1 MEAVMAERRRAL
13 FLDRDGVINIDR
25 GYVHLPEQCQFIDG
39 IFDMARAF
47 AERGYLIV
55 IATNQ
60 AGIGR
65 GLYGEEDFQSFM
77 AWMKARFREEGVE
90 IAAVY
95 HCPDHPTA
103 GIGPYRRE
111 NPWRKPGPGMILQA
125 ATDLKL
131 DLAQSWLVGDKLS
144 DMEAAKAAGVG
155 MPILYEAATAKTENL
170 GPFWRTA
177 SLAEIVLLADKQ
189 VGPTQT
195 HNARDR

>member
-1 MEAVMAERRRAL
+1 MGRRAL

-47 AERGYLIV
+47 ADAGYLIV

-77 AWMKARFREEGVE
+77 TWMKAQFRNEGIE

-125 ATDLKL
+125 AKDLDL
-131 DLAQSWLVGDKLS
+131 DLAESWLVGDKLS

-155 MPILYEAATAKTENL
+155 MRVLYEAATSKTENL

-177 SLAEIVLLADKQ
+177 SVAEIALLADNQ
-189 VGPTQT
+189 GPPS
-195 HNARDR
+195 A

>member
-1 MEAVMAERRRAL
+1 METLMAERRRAL

-25 GYVHLPEQCQFIDG
+25 GYVHLPGQCQFIDG
-39 IFDMARAF
+39 IFDMVRAF
-47 AERGYLIV
+47 ADAGYLIV

-65 GLYGEEDFQSFM
+65 GLYGEDDFQSFM
-77 AWMKARFREEGVE
+77 AWMKARFRDEGIE

-125 ATDLKL
+125 AKDLDL
-131 DLAQSWLVGDKLS
+131 DLAASWLVGDKLS
-144 DMEAAKAAGVG
+144 DMEAAEAAGVG
-155 MPILYEAATAKTENL
+155 MP
-170 GPFWRTA
+170 
-177 SLAEIVLLADKQ
+177 VLLDGQIPKDY
-189 VGPTQT
+189 PTRSFRQAGSLT
-195 HNARDR
+195 EIRELLMRQNPLARN

>member
-1 MEAVMAERRRAL
+1 METLMAERRRAL

-25 GYVHLPEQCQFIDG
+25 GYVHLPGQCQFIDG
-39 IFDMARAF
+39 IFDMVRAF
-47 AERGYLIV
+47 ADAGYLIV

-65 GLYGEEDFQSFM
+65 GLYGEDDFQSFM
-77 AWMKARFREEGVE
+77 AWMKARFRDEGIE

-125 ATDLKL
+125 AKDLNL
-131 DLAQSWLVGDKLS
+131 DLAASWLVGDKLS
-144 DMEAAKAAGVG
+144 DMEAAEAAGVG
-155 MPILYEAATAKTENL
+155 MPILFDGQGPKDSQTRFFRQMGSLTEIRDLFMRQRPPAKN
-170 GPFWRTA
+170 
-177 SLAEIVLLADKQ
+177 
-189 VGPTQT
+189 
-195 HNARDR
+195 

>member
-1 MEAVMAERRRAL
+1 MGRRAL

-25 GYVHLPEQCQFIDG
+25 GYVHLPEQCLFIDG

-47 AERGYLIV
+47 AEHGYLIV

-77 AWMKARFREEGVE
+77 AWMKAQFRNERVE

-125 ATDLKL
+125 AKDLDL
-131 DLAQSWLVGDKLS
+131 DLAESWLVGDKLS

-155 MPILYEAATAKTENL
+155 M
-170 GPFWRTA
+170 R
-177 SLAEIVLLADKQ
+177 VLLNRKALEDPETVSFRQ
-189 VGPTQT
+189 VDSLGEISDLLMCQIPPAE
-195 HNARDR
+195 NRN

>member
-1 MEAVMAERRRAL
+1 METIMAERRRAL

-47 AERGYLIV
+47 ANAGYLIV
-55 IATNQ
+55 IVTNQ

-65 GLYGEEDFQSFM
+65 GLYSEDDFQSFM
-77 AWMKARFREEGVE
+77 AWMKARFREQGIE

-125 ATDLKL
+125 AKDLDL
-131 DLAQSWLVGDKLS
+131 DLAQSWSVGDKIS
-144 DMEAAKAAGVG
+144 DMEAAEAAGISTRVLFE
-155 MPILYEAATAKTENL
+155 PEAFPKENT
-170 GPFWRTA
+170 GTFRRA
-177 SLAEIVLLADKQ
+177 VSLAEISSFLAIQ
-189 VGPTQT
+189 SSSSTG
-195 HNARDR
+195 A

>member
-1 MEAVMAERRRAL
+1 MRRRAL

-47 AERGYLIV
+47 ADAGYLIV

-77 AWMKARFREEGVE
+77 AWMKAQFREKGIE

-125 ATDLKL
+125 AKDLDL
-131 DLAQSWLVGDKLS
+131 DLAESWLVGDKLS
-144 DMEAAKAAGVG
+144 DMEAASAAGVG
-155 MPILYEAATAKTENL
+155 TSVLYDNAAPALENT
-170 GPFWRTA
+170 GPFWRA
-177 SLAEIVLLADKQ
+177 PSLGDAVQLLKELKR
-189 VGPTQT
+189 G
-195 HNARDR
+195 

>member
-1 MEAVMAERRRAL
+1 METLMAERRRAL

-25 GYVHLPEQCQFIDG
+25 GYVHLPGQCQFIDG
-39 IFDMARAF
+39 IFDMVRAF
-47 AERGYLIV
+47 ADAGYLIV

-65 GLYGEEDFQSFM
+65 GLYGEDDFQSFM
-77 AWMKARFREEGVE
+77 AWMKARFRDEGIE

-125 ATDLKL
+125 AKDLDL
-131 DLAQSWLVGDKLS
+131 DLAASWLVGDKLS

-155 MPILYEAATAKTENL
+155 MPVLYESSAGVLKKD
-170 GPFWRTA
+170 GDFWRA
-177 SLAEIVLLADKQ
+177 PALEDIVRLEESGKA
-189 VGPTQT
+189 
-195 HNARDR
+195 